1 MKKNKIFLLAV
12 LVFMGSVVMTGFPGE
27 AKKVKLQYFMW
38 DPGEQSQHEEI
49 IKRYQK
55 DHPDVE
61 ITIESA
67 AWGPYWDKI
76 TTLAASK
83 RLPDVFSMSAATIKD
98 WASRNTLVDL
108 QAYIDRDINPDDYYN
123 GIWDGVRYPDTKG
136 NMYAFPYSW
145 SETITYYNKD
155 ALDELGLSYPEN
167 GWSWDDLL
175 SYAKKLTRDTNSDGE
190 IDQWGYYTFG
200 RYACFDPFVVG
211 NRGKIISDDFKYF
224 VLDEPKAKRAAQF
237 LVDLV
242 AKHKVSPITA
252 MVSGIKEPFGIGLV
266 AMHTE
271 GNWKIDTYR
280 QVVGDKFDWGIVM
293 TPIGPDAN
301 GKQINYGWPNSYS
314 ISAFS
319 SYKEEAWEFIKFITG
334 SGRQWDEYLGGEIPS
349 YRANAEC
356 DAWLE
361 ADKKPANKQ
370 LVLEAGKYV
379 RDVTFP
385 PRWTEWR
392 PILQSG
398 LEGAFRGLSTLDE
411 VLADVESKIEN
422 ILARKD

>member
-1 MKKNKIFLLAV
+1 MKKNKVFLLAV
-12 LVFMGSVVMTGFPGE
+12 LIFMGIIIIAGFP
-27 AKKVKLQYFMW
+27 AKAKVQLRYFMW
-38 DPGEQSQHEEI
+38 TPGAQTQEEEI
-49 IKRYQK
+49 IERYQK
-55 DHPDVE
+55 VHPDVQ
-61 ITIESA
+61 ITVESA
-67 AWGPYWDKI
+67 AWSPYWDKI

-83 RLPDVFSMSAATIKD
+83 RLPDVFCMSAATIKD

-108 QAYIDRDINPDDYYN
+108 QPYIDREINPDDYYK
-123 GIWDGVRYPDTKG
+123 GIWDAVRYPDTKG

-155 ALDELGLSYPEN
+155 ALDKVGLSYPKN
-167 GWSWDDLL
+167 SWTWDNLL
-175 SYAKKLTRDTNSDGE
+175 DYAKKLTQDTNGKV
-190 IDQWGYYTFG
+190 DQWGYYTFG
-200 RYACFDPFVVG
+200 RYACFDPFVIG
-211 NRGKIISDDFKYF
+211 NGGKIISDDFKHF
-224 VLDEPKAKRAAQF
+224 VLDEAKAKRAAQF

-242 AKHKVSPITA
+242 AKYKVSPTTA
-252 MVSGIKEPFGIGLV
+252 MMSGIKEPFGIGVV

-280 QVVGDKFDWGIVM
+280 QVVEDKFDWGIVM
-293 TPIGPDAN
+293 TPVGPDAN

-319 SYKEEAWEFIKFITG
+319 SHKEEAWEFIKFISG
-334 SGRQWDEYLGGEIPS
+334 SGRKWDEYLGGEIPS
-349 YRANAEC
+349 YRANAES

-361 ADKKPANKQ
+361 PDKKPANKQ
-370 LVLEAGKYV
+370 LVLEAAKYV

-398 LEGAFRGLSTLDE
+398 LEEAFRGLSTLDA
-411 VLADVESKIEN
+411 VLADVESKIEDV
-422 ILARKD
+422 LARKD